1 MANFYLKHDTKIDIG
16 RKDITI
22 NVMKI
27 VCSLFS
33 LFLFLFTTFMLHCYC
48 RLDSSF
54 LASSAALLDFAF
66 SVRSQPFLAS

>member
-1 MANFYLKHDTKIDIG
+1 MANFYLKEHDTKIDIG

-33 LFLFLFTTFMLHCYC
+33 ILLRLLH
-48 RLDSSF
+48 DSFVALAAVHNTSF
-54 LASSAALLDFAF
+54 SGSQFFNSAAGN
-66 SVRSQPFLAS
+66 